1 MTLSRDDSAMIA
13 IVDYRA
19 GNLTSVQHALT
30 EIGHASI
37 ITSEPAL
44 ITGADRLI
52 FPGVGAAGASM
63 LALRELGLIDTLKAY
78 VKSGKP
84 FLGICVGCQILLDSS
99 LEDQGTQCL
108 GILPGTTGLFTPRP
122 GLKVPHMG
130 WNPVQ
135 FKRPHPVL
143 RGIADGSPFYFVHSY
158 YPLPA
163 QEDEALAE
171 TTYGETRFA
180 SILGRD
186 NVVAC
191 QFHAEKSGQAGLRL
205 LKNFCEWDG
214 RA

>member
-1 MTLSRDDSAMIA
+1 MIA

-30 EIGHASI
+30 EIGHASL

-44 ITGADRLI
+44 IASADRLI

-63 LALRELGLIDTLKAY
+63 QALRELGLIEALRAY

-99 LEDQGTQCL
+99 LEDQNTQCL
-108 GILPGTTGLFTPRP
+108 GILPGTTGQFTPGP

-143 RGIADGSPFYFVHSY
+143 QGIADGSPFYFVHSY
-158 YPLPA
+158 YPLPSMQA
-163 QEDEALAE
+163 DVVAE
-171 TTYGETRFA
+171 TTYGNTRFA